1 MGIEIRDERF
11 LEVVDEDLELE
22 TLGEGFQFTEGP
34 IWHPTDHH
42 LIFSDI
48 PGNRM
53 HKWTGSDGITVYRE
67 PSNLTNGNTYD
78 KQGRIL
84 SCEHGTSR
92 VVREETDG
100 SLTVLASHY
109 IGKELNSPNDIVVNS
124 KGDIFFTDPTFGR
137 GDGTGISRELEV
149 DFRGVYKIDG
159 RTGELTL
166 LSKDFK
172 QPNGLAFSVD
182 EQYLYVADT
191 PEMHVRKF
199 NVGQDDALSGGDV
212 FATSKGTG
220 FGVPDGL
227 KVASSGHVFCTGPG
241 GVHIYEP
248 VEGECLGV
256 IQTPAF
262 CANFT
267 WGDVDYKT
275 FFLTS
280 SNHLYRTC
288 VKVAGTPCSNLQS
301 VCAARVLE
309 TAQAKH
315 QHLPDRR

>member
-11 LEVVDEDLELE
+11 LEVVEEDLKLE

-34 IWHPTDHH
+34 IWHPTEHH

-53 HKWTGSDGITVYRE
+53 HKWSATEGLSVYRE
-67 PSNLTNGNTYD
+67 PSNLANGNTYD

-100 SLTVLASHY
+100 SLSVVASHY
-109 IGKELNSPNDIVVNS
+109 NGKELNSPNDIVVN
-124 KGDIFFTDPTFGR
+124 KNGDIFFTDPIFGR
-137 GDGTGISRELEV
+137 GDHTGIVREPEL
-149 DFRGVYKIDG
+149 DFRGVFKVDG
-159 RTGELTL
+159 GTGELKL
-166 LSKDFK
+166 LAKDFS

-182 EQYLYVADT
+182 EQHLYVADT
-191 PEMHVRKF
+191 PEMHVRRFK
-199 NVGQDDALSGGDV
+199 VEAIGELSGGEV

-220 FGVPDGL
+220 FGAPDGL
-227 KVASSGHVFCTGPG
+227 KVASSGHVFCAGPG
-241 GVHIYEP
+241 GVHVYEP
-248 VEGECLGV
+248 EKGECLGV

-267 WGDVDYKT
+267 WGDDDYQT
-275 FFLTS
+275 FFMTS
-280 SNHLYRTC
+280 SNYLYRTR
-288 VKVAGTPCSNLQS
+288 VKVAGAPLF
-301 VCAARVLE
+301 
-309 TAQAKH
+309 
-315 QHLPDRR
+315 